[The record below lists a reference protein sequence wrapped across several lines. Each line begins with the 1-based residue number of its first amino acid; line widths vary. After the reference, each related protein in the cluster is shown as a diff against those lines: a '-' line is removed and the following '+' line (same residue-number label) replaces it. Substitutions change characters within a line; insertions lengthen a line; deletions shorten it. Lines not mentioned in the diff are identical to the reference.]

1 MASGRLLPRALRLV
15 LKALEITD
23 LQAAR
28 DLFSAQIAAADSG
41 RTAPVSQSS
50 FWCRCR
56 NLRSSALLL
65 DLLGS

>member
-41 RTAPVSQSS
+41 
-50 FWCRCR
+50 
-56 NLRSSALLL
+56 
-65 DLLGS
+65 